1 MTITRDVPTPISH
14 DDFAARARIEVQ
26 YLDRPLTM
34 PLARLDRHGLTVTVD
49 DADRPDIGL
58 PRRALILADGETLCE
73 LRLVARKARPLHGGA
88 FAVTLQPSRA
98 DDHALLWQA
107 LRAYQVHLGAVAS
120 GDDSARW
127 TCPAAAEPA
136 CMASHSGRMPCGAD
150 SETNVRIEV
159 AERGRATASAWAN
172 EADSYSLV
180 SCDVAFTLA
189 SQEDAWF
196 FSHWLDY
203 HFAEIRTWA
212 RASDA
217 TADLR
222 EIFMRVVDHEV
233 EIRFVFRST
242 EAAVRG
248 CTETACSSI
257 EAEAARQLGMTVEH
271 WLSGSAAYSA
281 SPTVWCGRGTA
292 VSARSSSYSFSS
304 K

>member
-1 MTITRDVPTPISH
+1 
-14 DDFAARARIEVQ
+14 
-26 YLDRPLTM
+26 
-34 PLARLDRHGLTVTVD
+34 
-49 DADRPDIGL
+49 
-58 PRRALILADGETLCE
+58 
-73 LRLVARKARPLHGGA
+73 
-88 FAVTLQPSRA
+88 
-98 DDHALLWQA
+98 LLWQA
-107 LRAYQVHLGAVAS
+107 LRAYQIHLGAVAS
-120 GDDSARW
+120 GDDSAQW

-136 CMASHSGRMPCGAD
+136 CLASHSGRMACGVD
-150 SETNVRIEV
+150 SETLRIE
-159 AERGRATASAWAN
+159 AAGHGRATASGWAG
-172 EADSYSLV
+172 ETDSYSLV

-212 RASDA
+212 RTSDA

-233 EIRFVFRST
+233 EIRFVFRCTQAAVRSCT
-242 EAAVRG
+242 EAA
-248 CTETACSSI
+248 CSGI

-271 WLSGSAAYSA
+271 WLSGSSASAA

-292 VSARSSSYSFSS
+292 VSSRSGSYSFSS